1 MTGRLP
7 QHADQSMSEEI
18 SEARPAVRN
27 GRGSA
32 KSLTAALGGRIRAL
46 RLERGLSLRTVASA
60 AQVSPSLLSQIE
72 RGEASPSLVSL
83 VAIAD
88 ALVVRPGVLL
98 EDGADGEASASPVV
112 RREQRRVIDDEQCR
126 REYLMHLDDPYLEV
140 AELIVAPGG
149 HSRPQLARHSG
160 RDYGVVTQG
169 ELVVEFEGRS
179 ERLRRGDYIAFEAE
193 LPHRIV
199 NQSAKTARVLWIIA
213 HPRSGPDEPRRPL
226 PVQ

>member
-1 MTGRLP
+1 
-7 QHADQSMSEEI
+7 MSEDSSDER
-18 SEARPAVRN
+18 AGRN

-32 KSLTAALGGRIRAL
+32 KSVTAALGGRIRAL
-46 RLERGLSLRTVASA
+46 RLERGLSLRTVAAS

-98 EDGADGEASASPVV
+98 EDDPAGEPTASPVV
-112 RREQRRVIDDEQCR
+112 RRNQRRVIDDEQCR

-149 HSRPQLARHSG
+149 QSRPALARHSG
-160 RDYGVVTQG
+160 RDYGVVIAGQ
-169 ELVVEFEGRS
+169 LVVEFEGRS
-179 ERLRRGDYIAFEAE
+179 ETLDRGDYIAFDADH
-193 LPHRIV
+193 PHRV
-199 NQSAKTARVLWIIA
+199 LNRSSKPARVLWIIA
-213 HPRSGPDEPRRPL
+213 HPRSSPE
-226 PVQ
+226 

>member
-1 MTGRLP
+1 
-7 QHADQSMSEEI
+7 MSKQGTNT
-18 SEARPAVRN
+18 RPAGRN
-27 GRGSA
+27 GRGSGH
-32 KSLTAALGGRIRAL
+32 SVTAALGGRIRTL

-72 RGEASPSLVSL
+72 RGEASPSLISL

-98 EDGADGEASASPVV
+98 EDDASNVATASPVV
-112 RREQRRVIDDEQCR
+112 RRSERRVVDDELCR

-149 HSRPQLARHSG
+149 QSRPRLAKHSG
-160 RDYGVVTQG
+160 RDYGVVITG
-169 ELVVEFEGRS
+169 EIVVEFEGRS
-179 ERLRRGDYIAFEAE
+179 ETLRGGDYIAFDAKHA
-193 LPHRIV
+193 HRIV
-199 NQSAKTARVLWIIA
+199 NRSRKPSRVLWIIA
-213 HPRSGPDEPRRPL
+213 HDRSGRGEPRRSV